1 MRKTNV
7 FILFFSF
14 VIYGWVE
21 FELLIFIG
29 SIVGGLISF
38 LGLFFTAFVG
48 ISLIRLSSKKVFMAW
63 QSEYQKHQYGLSK
76 LAEGLSILF
85 GGLLLIVPGYFT
97 DLIGIICMIPIIRVF
112 IRSIIITNC
121 AELRVFANL
130 RRKHSGEPRYH
141 EESKFEAEKIIIDGE
156 YKEK

>member
-14 VIYGWVE
+14 IIYGWLE
-21 FELLIFIG
+21 FEALIFIG
-29 SIVGGLISF
+29 SIFGGLICF

-48 ISLIRLSSKKVFMAW
+48 VFLIRLLSKKVFMAW
-63 QSEYQKHQYGLSK
+63 QLEYQKNQYSLSK

-85 GGLLLIVPGYFT
+85 GGLLLIIPGYFT

-112 IRSIIITNC
+112 IGSVIIANF
-121 AELRVFANL
+121 ADLRLFANL
-130 RRKHSGEPRYH
+130 RRKHSGEPHHYQ
-141 EESKFEAEKIIIDGE
+141 ETKYEAQKITIDGE